1 MILPSPQA
9 AAPARVLLANIN
21 RYDQPYPV
29 YPLGLAYV
37 DGALRAA
44 GHATWIWDACTDAA
58 SLEEAVAKFQPDF
71 IGLSLRNIDTVQC
84 MNPHSFVPELVEY
97 CRRLRAVTHA
107 PLILGGSGFSI
118 FPKELFALA
127 GVDYGIAGEGE
138 LPFVALLAALRSGT
152 GPEAIPGVVCRSS
165 TGSVSVSPC
174 RLSGVFSGAPFHE
187 PRVLQAYAQ
196 HGSLPGIQTQRGCPL
211 KCCYCTY
218 PVIEGRRSRFRSSD
232 EIVDEL
238 RQLSA
243 HGMRYAFFVDSVFNT
258 KTSHVVKTCE
268 AIIRAK
274 LDMQWECFLRPG
286 GITKDLL
293 QLMQRAGLRHIEFG
307 ADSFSDT
314 ALDSYGKSFTFEE
327 IREASQLANSVG
339 VQYSHFLIF
348 GGPGET
354 PDTVEETLARAA
366 TLPAAF
372 FFATIGMRI
381 YPDTDLWKQLAPE
394 QQGETA
400 ADYLV
405 DPRFYLAPGLTA
417 EALHARLRELQQTA
431 SNWIVGDP
439 PAAFSNALTKLRQRG
454 VRGPMREYVDL
465 LQRLAMPPNSG
476 RERRG
481 IPAV

>member
-1 MILPSPQA
+1 MISSSQPA
-9 AAPARVLLANIN
+9 ASPARVLLVNNN

-29 YPLGLAYV
+29 YPLGLAYIE
-37 DGALRAA
+37 GALRSA
-44 GHATWIWDACTDAA
+44 GYTTRIWDVLADATALEA
-58 SLEEAVAKFQPDF
+58 SVAEFQPDF

-84 MNPHSFVPELVEY
+84 LNPHSFVPELVD
-97 CRRLRAVTHA
+97 CCQRLRAVTTV
-107 PLILGGSGFSI
+107 PLILGGSGYSI
-118 FPKELFALA
+118 FPKELFALT

-138 LPFVALLAALRSGT
+138 QPLVALLSALRAGT
-152 GPEAIPGVVCRSS
+152 SPNTIPGVVCRNSM
-165 TGSVSVSPC
+165 GSVAAAPC
-174 RLSGVFSGAPFHE
+174 KLSGSFSGAPFHD
-187 PRVLQAYAQ
+187 PRVLQAYAR

-218 PVIEGRRSRFRSSD
+218 PVIEGRRSRFRSGE

-258 KTSHVVKTCE
+258 RTSHVVETCE
-268 AIIRAK
+268 AILRAK
-274 LDMQWECFLRPG
+274 LEIQWECFLRPG
-286 GITKDLL
+286 GITRELL

-307 ADSFSDT
+307 SDSFADAT
-314 ALDSYGKSFTFEE
+314 LASYGKSFTFEE

-354 PDTVEETLARAA
+354 TETVEETLARAA

-372 FFATIGMRI
+372 FFATLGMRI
-381 YPDTDLWKQLAPE
+381 YPETDLWKHVAP
-394 QQGETA
+394 QNQGETA

-405 DPRFYLAPGLTA
+405 DPRFYIAPGLTA
-417 EALHARLRELQQTA
+417 QGLHTRLRELLRTA

-439 PAAFSNALTKLRQRG
+439 PAAFSETLTKLRKRG
-454 VRGPMREYVDL
+454 ISGPMREYVDL
-465 LQRLAMPPNSG
+465 LQRLATPS
-476 RERRG
+476 
-481 IPAV
+481 A

>member
-1 MILPSPQA
+1 MILPSQQV
-9 AAPARVLLANIN
+9 AAPARVLLVNIN
-21 RYDQPYPV
+21 RYAQPYPV

-37 DGALRAA
+37 EGALRTA
-44 GHATWIWDACTDAA
+44 GHTTRIWDALADTTA
-58 SLEEAVAKFQPDF
+58 LEEIVAEFKPDF

-84 MNPHSFVPELVEY
+84 LNPHSFVPELVEC
-97 CRRLRAVTHA
+97 CRRLRAVTSA

-118 FPKELFALA
+118 FPKELFVLT

-138 LPFVALLAALRSGT
+138 QPLVALMAALRT
-152 GPEAIPGVVCRSS
+152 GSAPEEIPGVVCRS
-165 TGSVSVSPC
+165 TAGSVSAAPC
-174 RLSGVFSGAPFHE
+174 RLSGVFSGVPYHD

-218 PVIEGRRSRFRSSD
+218 PVIEGRRSRFRSGE

-238 RQLSA
+238 RQLAA

-258 KTSHVVKTCE
+258 KTSHVVETCE
-268 AIIRAK
+268 AILRAK
-274 LDMQWECFLRPG
+274 LDIQWECFLRPG
-286 GITKDLL
+286 GITRELL

-307 ADSFSDT
+307 SDSFSDT
-314 ALDSYGKSFTFEE
+314 TLGSFGKSFSFEE

-339 VQYSHFLIF
+339 IQYSHFLIF

-354 PDTVEETLARAA
+354 AETVEETLARAA

-381 YPDTDLWKQLAPE
+381 YPDTDLWKQISPE
-394 QQGETA
+394 QQSETA

-405 DPRFYLAPGLTA
+405 DPRFYIAPGLTA
-417 EALHARLRELQQTA
+417 QGLHTRLRELQRTA
-431 SNWIVGDP
+431 SNWIIGDP
-439 PAAFSNALTKLRQRG
+439 PVAFANALTKLRQRG

-465 LQRLAMPPNSG
+465 LQRLAMPP
-476 RERRG
+476 
-481 IPAV
+481 A

>member
-1 MILPSPQA
+1 MVSTPKLA
-9 AAPARVLLANIN
+9 ATASARVLLVNSN

-29 YPLGLAYV
+29 YPLGLAYI

-44 GHATWIWDACTDAA
+44 GYETRIWDSLGNAQ
-58 SLEEAVAKFQPDF
+58 SLESFVSEFQPDF
-71 IGLSLRNIDTVQC
+71 VGLSLRNIDTVQC
-84 MNPHSFVPELVEY
+84 LNPHSFVPEMVDC
-97 CRRLRAVTHA
+97 CRRLRAMTAA

-118 FPKELFALA
+118 FPRELFTLA

-138 LPFVALLAALRSGT
+138 QSLVALLAALRAGAALD
-152 GPEAIPGVVCRSS
+152 AIPGLVFRKSD
-165 TGSVSVSPC
+165 GSVSATPYQ
-174 RLSGVFSGAPFHE
+174 LSRRFEGSPFHD
-187 PRVLQAYAQ
+187 PKLLQAYAQ

-218 PVIEGRRSRFRSSD
+218 PVIEGRRSRFRSGE
-232 EIVDEL
+232 EIVAEL

-243 HGMRYAFFVDSVFNT
+243 KGIRYAFFVDSVFNT
-258 KTSHVVKTCE
+258 RIDHVVETCE
-268 AIIRAK
+268 AILRSG

-286 GITKDLL
+286 DITRELL
-293 QLMQRAGLRHIEFG
+293 QLMQRSGLRHIEFG
-307 ADSFSDT
+307 SDSFSDAT
-314 ALDSYGKSFTFEE
+314 LASYGKSFTFED
-327 IREASQLANSVG
+327 IRNASELAHSAG

-354 PDTVEETLARAA
+354 EATIEETLARAV

-394 QQGETA
+394 KNGESGT
-400 ADYLV
+400 DYLV
-405 DPRFYLAPGLTA
+405 DPRFYIAPGLTA
-417 EALHARLRELQQTA
+417 ENLHGRLKALQRTA

-439 PAAFSNALTKLRQRG
+439 PVAFSETMTKLRQRG

-465 LQRLAMPPNSG
+465 LQRLSMPPRS
-476 RERRG
+476 RT
-481 IPAV
+481 

>member
-1 MILPSPQA
+1 MIPPSQQA
-9 AAPARVLLANIN
+9 APPARVLLVNIN

-29 YPLGLAYV
+29 YPLGLAYIE
-37 DGALRAA
+37 GALRSA
-44 GHATWIWDACTDAA
+44 GHQTRIWDMLADTTPLEAA
-58 SLEEAVAKFQPDF
+58 VGEFQPDY

-84 MNPHSFVPELVEY
+84 LNPHSFVPEFVE
-97 CRRLRAVTHA
+97 CCQRLRAVTTA

-118 FPKELFALA
+118 FPRELFALT

-138 LPFVALLAALRSGT
+138 QPLVALLAALRAGRS
-152 GPEAIPGVVCRSS
+152 PEKIEIPGVVCRSS
-165 TGSVSVSPC
+165 SGSVSATQC
-174 RLSGVFSGAPFHE
+174 QLSGVFSGAPFHD
-187 PRVLQAYAQ
+187 PRVLQAYAR

-218 PVIEGRRSRFRSSD
+218 PVIEGRRSRFRGAE
-232 EIVDEL
+232 EIVEEL

-243 HGMRYAFFVDSVFNT
+243 HGMKYAFFVDSVFNT
-258 KTSHVVKTCE
+258 RTSHVVETCE

-274 LDMQWECFLRPG
+274 LDIQWECFLRPG
-286 GITKDLL
+286 GITRELL
-293 QLMQRAGLRHIEFG
+293 ELMKRAGLRHIEFG
-307 ADSFSDT
+307 SDSFSDT
-314 ALDSYGKSFTFEE
+314 ALDSYGKSFSYEE

-354 PDTVEETLARAA
+354 VDTVEETLARAV

-381 YPDTDLWKQLAPE
+381 YPDTDLWKQFAPE
-394 QQGETA
+394 QHGESA

-417 EALHARLRELQQTA
+417 QSLHTRLRELQQTA

-439 PAAFSNALTKLRQRG
+439 PVAFSEALTKLRQRG

-465 LQRLAMPPNSG
+465 LQRLSMPPG
-476 RERRG
+476 
-481 IPAV
+481 